1 MTGRPRPRRQSA
13 GVLLYRFA
21 PGGAPAGDGR
31 VLQVLLGHMG
41 GPMWQRR
48 DVGAWSIPKGGYTD
62 DEDAFAA
69 ALREFEEE
77 VGRPVPAE
85 RFVDLGE
92 VQQASGKF
100 VRAWAA
106 EGDLD
111 PATAVSNTFEVE
123 WPPGSGRLQPFP
135 EFDRVAWF
143 GPEEAMTKI
152 VTAQAAFVERLLAA
166 LASAPAP

>member
-1 MTGRPRPRRQSA
+1 MTGRPRKRRQSA
-13 GVLLYRFA
+13 GVLLYRFSPEDRA
-21 PGGAPAGDGR
+21 GGVR
-31 VLQVLLGHMG
+31 VPEVLLGHMG

-62 DEDAFAA
+62 EEDAFAA

-85 RFVDLGE
+85 HFVDLGE

-100 VRAWAA
+100 VRAWGA

-123 WPPGSGRLQPFP
+123 WPPGSGRLQAFP

-143 GPEEAMTKI
+143 GPEEAMAKI

-166 LASAPAP
+166 LAA

>member
-1 MTGRPRPRRQSA
+1 VTARARGRRQSA
-13 GVLLYRFA
+13 GILLFRFRSDGQRA
-21 PGGAPAGDGR
+21 PE
-31 VLQVLLGHMG
+31 VLLGHMG
-41 GPMWQRR
+41 GPLWRRR

-62 DEDAFAA
+62 EEEAFAA

-77 VGRPVPAE
+77 VGLPVSAE
-85 RFVDLGE
+85 HFVDLGE
-92 VQQASGKF
+92 VQQAGGKH

-111 PATAVSNTFEVE
+111 PAAAVSNTFEVE

-143 GPEEAMTKI
+143 SPEEAKARI
-152 VTAQAAFVERLLAA
+152 VTAQAEFVERLLDA
-166 LASAPAP
+166 LGAREVT

>member
-1 MTGRPRPRRQSA
+1 
-13 GVLLYRFA
+13 
-21 PGGAPAGDGR
+21 
-31 VLQVLLGHMG
+31 MG
-41 GPMWQRR
+41 GPLWRRR
-48 DVGAWSIPKGGYTD
+48 DAGAWSIPKGGYTD
-62 DEDAFAA
+62 EEEAFAA

-77 VGRPVPAE
+77 VGLPVSSE
-85 RFVDLGE
+85 HFVDLGE
-92 VQQASGKF
+92 VQQAGGKF

-123 WPPGSGRLQPFP
+123 WPPGSGRLQAFP

-152 VTAQAAFVERLLAA
+152 VTAQAAFVERLLSA
-166 LASAPAP
+166 LSGRP

>member
-1 MTGRPRPRRQSA
+1 M
-13 GVLLYRFA
+13 LLYRL
-21 PGGAPAGDGR
+21 PAGSGEPE
-31 VLQVLLGHMG
+31 VLLGHMG
-41 GPMWQRR
+41 GPMWRRR
-48 DVGAWSIPKGGYTD
+48 DLGAWSIPKGGYTD

-77 VGRPVPAE
+77 VGQRVPAE
-85 RFVDLGE
+85 HFTDLGE
-92 VQQASGKF
+92 VQQASGKY

-106 EGDLD
+106 QGDLD

-123 WPPGSGRLQPFP
+123 WPPGSGRLQAFP

-143 GPEEAMTKI
+143 AAPEAMARI

-166 LASAPAP
+166 LRPTGD